1 MKRFYDFEDIRPFYD
16 EEVNGVISSL
26 IQEEGFKRAVQFIM
40 PEMDY
45 DKLTQELSTYTTKDD
60 FQAKAAVPVLL
71 SLVKRS
77 TSSLS
82 LSGIE
87 NIGKSER

>member
-45 DKLTQELSTYTTKDD
+45 DKLTQELSTYK
-60 FQAKAAVPVLL
+60 VG
-71 SLVKRS
+71 S
-77 TSSLS
+77 
-82 LSGIE
+82 
-87 NIGKSER
+87 